1 LTTTPNDDWFA
12 DEAFWETTFPF
23 MFTESRLAAADEEV
37 GQVLALAQ
45 CTGGRALD
53 LACGPGRH
61 SVLLAA
67 RGFAVTGVDRSEFLL
82 AHARERAQRA
92 GQNVEWVRDD
102 MRSFVR
108 PDSYDLAISLFT
120 SFGFFRDDAEN
131 RKVLANVA
139 TSLRP
144 GGAFVLD
151 MIGKETL
158 ARIFAPTGSHEI
170 PGGVVVHRRRVV
182 DDWCRVSNDW
192 IVLQGDHATTFR
204 FSHWIYSGREI
215 REMFLGAG
223 FSEALVYGD
232 LEGSPYGVEAA
243 RLVVVGRKV

>member
-1 LTTTPNDDWFA
+1 MTVRDPDSRSHKLTTTPNDDWFA

-37 GQVLALAQ
+37 GQVLA
-45 CTGGRALD
+45 
-53 LACGPGRH
+53 
-61 SVLLAA
+61 
-67 RGFAVTGVDRSEFLL
+67 
-82 AHARERAQRA
+82 HARERAHRA
-92 GQNVEWVRDD
+92 AQNVEWVRDD
-102 MRSFVR
+102 MRVFVR
-108 PDSYDLAISLFT
+108 PNRYDLAISLFT
-120 SFGFFRDDAEN
+120 SFGFFRDDADN
-131 RKVLANVA
+131 RQVLANVA

-144 GGAFVLD
+144 GGVFVLD

-192 IVLQGDHATTFR
+192 IVLQGDHAKTFR

-215 REMFLGAG
+215 REMLLGAG
-223 FSEALVYGD
+223 FGEAAVYGD